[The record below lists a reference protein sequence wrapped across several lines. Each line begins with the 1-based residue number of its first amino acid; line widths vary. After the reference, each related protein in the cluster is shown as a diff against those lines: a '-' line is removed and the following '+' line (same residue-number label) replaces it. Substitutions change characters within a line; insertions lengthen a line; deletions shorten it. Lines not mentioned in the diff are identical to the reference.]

1 MKKIGFSIACFN
13 EEENIEELY
22 KRINQAMENLDY
34 EYTMLFIDNDS
45 QDRSQEILRNLA
57 ENDHRVKVIMSNKNF
72 GPDKSGAHG
81 FYNALGD
88 GDALIAMACDLQD
101 PPEMIPQF
109 LEKWEQGE
117 KLVLGRK
124 VASEESKGMY
134 FIRGL
139 YYKIMSFFLPKDEE
153 IDQITGF
160 GLYDREIVENMEKV
174 YDPNPCFRYLL
185 GEMGYKPAYIDFVQ
199 PQRLHGV
206 SSYNFFSYLDTA
218 IVTLVTNSKKPVRL
232 LVYVSTVLC
241 ALNALGAIAFLV
253 AGFFSYSLWLGLGF
267 FVLAFLISCTLFAVS
282 FIGEYVVEI
291 LEREKGR
298 PLVYEKCRLN
308 FEESIDEKS
317 ETIKK
322 S

>member
-1 MKKIGFSIACFN
+1 MKSIGFCIPCYN
-13 EEENIEELY
+13 EEKNIENIY
-22 KRINQAMENLDY
+22 TRITDVMTSFDY
-34 EYTMLFIDNDS
+34 AYSILFIDNS
-45 QDRSQEILRNLA
+45 SSDRSPEILMKLA
-57 ENDHRVKVIMSNKNF
+57 AQDNRVKVILNNKNF
-72 GPDKSGAHG
+72 GPGKSGAYG
-81 FYNALGD
+81 FFNTS
-88 GDALIAMACDLQD
+88 GDAVITMACDLQD
-101 PPEMIPQF
+101 PPELIPSF

-117 KLVLGRK
+117 KLVLGK
-124 VASEESKGMY
+124 KTDSQEKQGMF
-134 FIRGL
+134 FIRSL
-139 YYKIMSFFLPKDEE
+139 YYKIMNFFLPKDEA

-160 GLYDREIVENMEKV
+160 GLYDREVVDNMKRV
-174 YDPNPCFRYLL
+174 FDPNPNFRYLL
-185 GEMGYKPAYIDFVQ
+185 GEMGYKPCYIEFVQ